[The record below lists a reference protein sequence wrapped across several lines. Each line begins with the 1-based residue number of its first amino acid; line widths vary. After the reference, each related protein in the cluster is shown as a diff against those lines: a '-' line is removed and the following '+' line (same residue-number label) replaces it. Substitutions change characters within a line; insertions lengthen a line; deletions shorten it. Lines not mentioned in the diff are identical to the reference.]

1 MRLRNGLVAY
11 LIDSDFAIF
20 TLRFRIEIGICS
32 CIGVLREIDRGA
44 APADSIVKEHAV
56 PLKAVKE
63 EVDGLPSI
71 GQTHIVFARIYMQS
85 DHVRLR
91 IANVLTHA
99 YLWHNR
105 AYENDKYLQTEEPL
119 LGDLPSRTNIGVVLG

>member
-20 TLRFRIEIGICS
+20 TLRFGIEIGICS

-56 PLKAVKE
+56 PLKAVKK
-63 EVDGLPSI
+63 EVDGLPS
-71 GQTHIVFARIYMQS
+71 M
-85 DHVRLR
+85 DRLT
-91 IANVLTHA
+91 LS
-99 YLWHNR
+99 
-105 AYENDKYLQTEEPL
+105 
-119 LGDLPSRTNIGVVLG
+119 LPGYICKVIMFG